1 METNYSRIELLA
13 LLKVYNKTTDL
24 KIQNVDK
31 LKKDEIYNMCVV
43 YSLLP
48 KNEYIPN
55 KINLTNIPRA
65 HLMENIE
72 MHHLKQGT
80 NVPFEVTKMRKKELI
95 EYIELNNIKH
105 YTPEDLKQEIEE
117 LQINRYRENVILY
130 NIIKYDDIDYKN
142 ISNKHDFIVKNNL
155 DTDIGHFQEYTEFIE
170 EVYKSYEKFCKNTG
184 KNPPNHEI
192 KTLPKFVQILKD
204 LINKV

>member
-1 METNYSRIELLA
+1 METKYSRIELLA
-13 LLKVYNKTTDL
+13 LLKIYNKTNDL

-31 LKKDEIYNMCVV
+31 LKKDEIYNICVV

-48 KNEYIPN
+48 MNENIPK

-72 MHHLKQGT
+72 MHHLKQDT
-80 NVPFEVTKMRKKELI
+80 NVPIEVTKMKKKELI

-105 YTPEDLKQEIEE
+105 YTPEDIKQEIEE
-117 LQINRYRENVILY
+117 LQNKRYYENVILY
-130 NIIKYDDIDYKN
+130 NIIKYDNVDYQN
-142 ISNKHDFIVKNNL
+142 ISNKSDFVVKNSL
-155 DTDIGHFQEYTEFIE
+155 DSDIRYFQEYTEFLD
-170 EVYKSYEKFCKNTG
+170 EVYQSYERFCQKTG

-192 KTLPKFVQILKD
+192 RTLPKFMKILKD
-204 LINKV
+204 LMNE